1 LLLRRPSSSRP
12 SRPPWNINQHR
23 WALAFQFDGKGH
35 TMTDDPREG
44 ARTLAARYRSTAAA
58 ARRRAVKLQKRKLN
72 EVAEKYETLAR
83 CVEDMVDRL
92 RPNPTDKQS
101 W

>member
-1 LLLRRPSSSRP
+1 
-12 SRPPWNINQHR
+12 
-23 WALAFQFDGKGH
+23 
-35 TMTDDPREG
+35 MTDDPREG

-58 ARRRAVKLQKRKLN
+58 ARRRAVKLGKRKLV

-83 CVEDMVDRL
+83 CVEEMVDHP
-92 RPNPTDKQS
+92 RPNPTDKRS

>member
-1 LLLRRPSSSRP
+1 
-12 SRPPWNINQHR
+12 
-23 WALAFQFDGKGH
+23 
-35 TMTDDPREG
+35 MTDDPRNG

-58 ARRRAVKLQKRKLN
+58 ARRCAVKLEKRKLI

-83 CVEDMVDRL
+83 CVEEMVDHP
-92 RPNPTDKQS
+92 RPYPTDRRS